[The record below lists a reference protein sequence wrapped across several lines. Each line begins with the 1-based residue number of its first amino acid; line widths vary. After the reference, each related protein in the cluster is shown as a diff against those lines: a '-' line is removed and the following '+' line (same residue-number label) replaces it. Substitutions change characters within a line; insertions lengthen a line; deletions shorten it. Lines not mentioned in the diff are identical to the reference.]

1 MHRHGSDAG
10 SSPSGSR
17 LCLLAKLRHACSL
30 VQPYH
35 ILSTAASSGKENRGH
50 SRNSHGQLTG
60 TIPRNCNDS
69 GAARSGRLP
78 ILFSAR
84 SPTSLPPVGR
94 GSGHGSAAQPCV
106 GALTR
111 KLGAM
116 KGKRTIN
123 CRSAVP
129 QDIPPTATFHTH
141 QERRSIDIEL
151 AGLLPRPALS
161 SATTN
166 SRTAGMKFEP
176 V

>member
-1 MHRHGSDAG
+1 MHRHGSVAR

-17 LCLLAKLRHACSL
+17 LCLPAKLRHACSL
-30 VQPYH
+30 VQPYP
-35 ILSTAASSGKENRGH
+35 ILSTAASSGTENRDH

-78 ILFSAR
+78 ILFSSR
-84 SPTSLPPVGR
+84 TPTSLPPVGR
-94 GSGHGSAAQPCV
+94 GCGHGSAAQPWFEV
-106 GALTR
+106 LTR

-116 KGKRTIN
+116 KGKRTI
-123 CRSAVP
+123 SGKSSVP
-129 QDIPPTATFHTH
+129 QDIPSTATFHTH

-151 AGLLPRPALS
+151 AGLLPRSALS
-161 SATTN
+161 TATTN
-166 SRTAGMKFEP
+166 SRTAGMRFEP

>member
-1 MHRHGSDAG
+1 MHRHHDGSVAR

-17 LCLLAKLRHACSL
+17 LCLPAKLRHACSL
-30 VQPYH
+30 VQPYP
-35 ILSTAASSGKENRGH
+35 ILSTAASSGKESRGH
-50 SRNSHGQLTG
+50 SRNSQQQLTG
-60 TIPRNCNDS
+60 TNPSTCNDS

-78 ILFSAR
+78 ILFSSR
-84 SPTSLPPVGR
+84 SPTSSPPVGR
-94 GSGHGSAAQPCV
+94 GSGHGSAAQPRI

-123 CRSAVP
+123 GKSYVP
-129 QDIPPTATFHTH
+129 QDIPATATFHTH

-166 SRTAGMKFEP
+166 SRTAGMR
-176 V
+176 